1 MAGTCLQF
9 FGFITSFVGW
19 IGVLIATATNDW
31 VLTCDYSINTCR
43 KLDELGSR
51 GLWADCV
58 IAIGLYHC
66 KPLADILTLPAHI
79 QAARA
84 LMITG
89 SFLGL
94 PAVFL
99 LLSSMPCIRMGH
111 DPGTEK
117 HKRFLLGGVLIVILA
132 LSAIMATIWYP
143 VSTHKETTIVTFGY
157 SLYAGWIGAAF
168 CLFGG
173 IVIVCCTG
181 ESQAFMEN
189 RFYYSSQGSGSPTH
203 AKSANV

>member
-9 FGFITSFVGW
+9 FGFVSSFVGW
-19 IGVLIATATNDW
+19 IGVVVATTTNDW

-58 IAIGLYHC
+58 ISIGLYHC

-99 LLSSMPCIRMGH
+99 LLSAMPCIRMGH

-117 HKRFLLGGVLIVILA
+117 YKRFTLGGVLIVILVTNSIS
-132 LSAIMATIWYP
+132 SAQEIPLMFPQYDHVQFHLVYFHQDLWTGRQDLLIGKCSYP
-143 VSTHKETTIVTFGY
+143 NY
-157 SLYAGWIGAAF
+157 N
-168 CLFGG
+168 
-173 IVIVCCTG
+173 CT
-181 ESQAFMEN
+181 M
-189 RFYYSSQGSGSPTH
+189 
-203 AKSANV
+203 K